1 MNTTLRTLR
10 RACLTLALCG
20 LALTA
25 RSQQADEQDKALTPD
40 EKTYILSKFWSEVK
54 YNFVYFNQI
63 GEARW
68 DSLYRAYLPKVQQTP
83 DNRAFYNEMRRFC
96 ALLKDGHTNI
106 MWNTYERVFVAEYQQ
121 YKKIKVQKSGYGE
134 TGYKSCLLR
143 E

>member
-10 RACLTLALCG
+10 RACLALALCG

-63 GEARW
+63 G
-68 DSLYRAYLPKVQQTP
+68 DLPPKEGNPERPASTAP
-83 DNRAFYNEMRRFC
+83 TCPRCSKHPTTGPSTTRC
-96 ALLKDGHTNI
+96 A
-106 MWNTYERVFVAEYQQ
+106 A
-121 YKKIKVQKSGYGE
+121 SAP
-134 TGYKSCLLR
+134 C
-143 E
+143 

>member
-68 DSLYRAYLPKVQQTP
+68 DSLYRAYLPRCSKRPTTGP
-83 DNRAFYNEMRRFC
+83 STTKC
-96 ALLKDGHTNI
+96 A
-106 MWNTYERVFVAEYQQ
+106 A
-121 YKKIKVQKSGYGE
+121 SAP
-134 TGYKSCLLR
+134 C
-143 E
+143 